1 METKLVEV
9 QKYDQYIMHSV
20 RHLVEGNIAKFMG
33 LIESD
38 TEGEGEGDGESES
51 EKNNE
56 NKFRLGPRK
65 HNDWDFGQ
73 KKEDSYKRELLEQK

>member
-1 METKLVEV
+1 METRLVEV

-38 TEGEGEGDGESES
+38 TEGECEGDGESES

-73 KKEDSYKRELLEQK
+73 KKEDNYRRELLEQK